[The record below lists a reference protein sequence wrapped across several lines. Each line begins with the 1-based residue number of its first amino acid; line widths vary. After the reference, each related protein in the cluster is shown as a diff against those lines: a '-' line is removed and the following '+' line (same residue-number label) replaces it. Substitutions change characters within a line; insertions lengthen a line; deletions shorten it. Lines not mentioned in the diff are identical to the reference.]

1 MSPVFF
7 QVAPYT
13 FRWNV
18 LIPYLPAFGR
28 ALLITFQVS
37 IVAELVGIALGLIA
51 ALARLSRWRLLRAIA
66 IGYIDFFRGVP
77 LLATLVWLYY
87 GVTLLFGI
95 SFSAFSAGVA
105 GLGITYG
112 AYLAEIFRS
121 GIQAIPK
128 GQTEAS
134 RTLGLS
140 SRQIMM
146 YVILPQAVRI
156 TLPPIGNTFVSML
169 KDSSL
174 IAVLAVTDL
183 MRQGMIVASDTF
195 RAFEAYTFVAVIYYL
210 VTVVVAR
217 GLGVV
222 ERRYAI
228 TR

>member
-1 MSPVFF
+1 M
-7 QVAPYT
+7 
-13 FRWNV
+13 
-18 LIPYLPAFGR
+18 
-28 ALLITFQVS
+28 
-37 IVAELVGIALGLIA
+37 
-51 ALARLSRWRLLRAIA
+51 
-66 IGYIDFFRGVP
+66 
-77 LLATLVWLYY
+77 
-87 GVTLLFGI
+87 TLLFGI

-140 SRQIMM
+140 ARQIMM
-146 YVILPQAVRI
+146 YVILPQAIRI

-183 MRQGMIVASDTF
+183 MRQGMIVAADTF
-195 RAFEAYTFVAVIYYL
+195 RAFEAYTFVAIVYYL

-217 GLGVV
+217 GLGAV
-222 ERRYAI
+222 ERRYAV